1 MACFIFR
8 LMPVQ
13 GLPLS
18 LQVTLNEPA
27 TLLGT
32 IQMAASDTR
41 FRPDI
46 LVRQPIVF

>member
-1 MACFIFR
+1 MTFSK
-8 LMPVQ
+8 

-46 LVRQPIVF
+46 LVSGNLTGS